1 MHCKNKLIHV
11 SKKHHATALTNDIA
25 RIIEV
30 STPAAMLGL
39 SLANDIENNCSYV
52 WCSWLSG
59 VFQGL

>member
-11 SKKHHATALTNDIA
+11 SKKHHATVLTNDIA

-52 WCSWLSG
+52 
-59 VFQGL
+59 